1 MSLILLGILNSQAAA
16 AGGAAA
22 YDLLETQVL
31 GTAASS
37 VTFTGLDTLAAG
49 YQHLQIRAVARSNRA
64 AAASSLV
71 GFRFNSDTGSN
82 YSWHEL
88 IGSGSSV
95 SSDAG
100 TSATSMAYL
109 WRIAGPTADADAYGA
124 MVGDLLDFSD
134 TNKYSTFRLLQGSM
148 HGASQVEIG
157 LGSGLWMN
165 TAAVTSIDIIEGFG
179 STFTTGSRFSIYGVK

>member
-1 MSLILLGILNSQAAA
+1 MTPIPLGILDFPTGA
-16 AGGAAA
+16 AGA

-31 GTAASS
+31 TSSAAS
-37 VTFTGLDTLAAG
+37 VTFTGLGSYTA
-49 YQHLQIRAVARSNRA
+49 YKHLQIRAVARSNRP

-71 GFRFNSDTGSN
+71 LFRLNSDTGSN
-82 YSWHEL
+82 YAWHEL

-95 SSDAG
+95 SSSAG
-100 TSATSMAYL
+100 TSTTSMAYL

-134 TNKYSTFRLLQGSM
+134 TNKYSTFRLLQGSI

-165 TAAVTSIDIIEGFG
+165 TAAVTSIDIIEGFS
-179 STFTTGSRFSIYGVK
+179 STFTIGSRFSLYGIRGA

>member
-1 MSLILLGILNSQAAA
+1 MTPIPLGILDFPTGA
-16 AGGAAA
+16 AGA

-31 GTAASS
+31 TSSAAS
-37 VTFTGLDTLAAG
+37 VTFTGLGSYSD
-49 YQHLQIRAVARSNRA
+49 YKHLQIRAVARSNRPA
-64 AAASSLV
+64 AVSSLV
-71 GFRFNSDTGSN
+71 LFRLNSDTGSN
-82 YSWHEL
+82 YAWHEL

-100 TSATSMAYL
+100 TSTTSMAYL
-109 WRIAGPTADADAYGA
+109 WRIAGPNADADAYGA

-134 TNKYSTFRLLQGSM
+134 TNKYSTFRLLQGSI

-165 TAAVTSIDIIEGFG
+165 TAAVTSIDIIEGFS
-179 STFTTGSRFSIYGVK
+179 STFTIGSRFSLYGIRGA

>member
-1 MSLILLGILNSQAAA
+1 MTPIPLGILDFPTGA
-16 AGGAAA
+16 AGA

-31 GTAASS
+31 TSSAAS
-37 VTFTGLDTLAAG
+37 VTFTGLGSYSD
-49 YQHLQIRAVARSNRA
+49 YKHLQIRAVARSNRPA
-64 AAASSLV
+64 AVSSLV
-71 GFRFNSDTGSN
+71 LFRLNSDTGSN
-82 YSWHEL
+82 YAWHEL

-95 SSDAG
+95 SSSAG
-100 TSATSMAYL
+100 TSTTSMAYL

-134 TNKYSTFRLLQGSM
+134 TNKYSTFRLLQGSI

-165 TAAVTSIDIIEGFG
+165 TAAVTSIDIIEGFS
-179 STFTTGSRFSIYGVK
+179 STFTIGSRFSLYGIRGA